1 MQAGTRHQHFIP
13 DTNLREK
20 AQDKKGAAL
29 ELSLFISVTIYL
41 AAGGTIKPHGPCQ
54 PENPTRSDGRW
65 DKAGGRALH
74 LYSGS
79 EVPGGQVSDWCG
91 GEGW

>member
-1 MQAGTRHQHFIP
+1 M
-13 DTNLREK
+13 
-20 AQDKKGAAL
+20 

-79 EVPGGQVSDWCG
+79 EVPDGQFSDWCG